1 MTIRE
6 LRDELKAAVSHH
18 YDEREAHQIA
28 LLTAAH
34 LLGMGTQTALLV
46 ADPQREVT
54 IEEELLRH
62 TLEQLS
68 AGIPMQYVLGQTD
81 FYGRQFKVDQRVLIP
96 RPETEELVDWIS
108 RAEPSAERILDI
120 GTGSGCIA
128 ISLALE
134 KPASRVWA
142 LDISPEALEVARE
155 NNRCLGAGVNFVEGD
170 ALGPMEGLFEEKF
183 DVVVSNPPYVPA
195 SDLEQMDANVRDH
208 EPHLALFVPD
218 DDQLRF
224 YRAIARQGQHLLRDE
239 GRLYFEIYHT
249 TADAMHRML
258 TEEGYCAIEIR
269 RDLSDK
275 PRMVCCRKSR

>member
-6 LRDELKAAVSHH
+6 LRDALKAAVSHR

-46 ADPQREVT
+46 ADPHREVT
-54 IEEELLRH
+54 IEEDHLHR
-62 TLEQLS
+62 TLEELS

-81 FYGRQFKVDQRVLIP
+81 FYGRQFGVDKRVLIP
-96 RPETEELVDWIS
+96 RPETEELVEWIC
-108 RAEPSAERILDI
+108 RAEPSAKRILDI

-134 KPASRVWA
+134 LPASRVWA

-155 NNRCLGAGVNFVEGD
+155 NDCRLGAGVSFVEAD

-195 SDLEQMDANVRDH
+195 SDLETMDANVRDH

-218 DDQLRF
+218 DDLLRF
-224 YRAIARQGQHLLRDE
+224 YRAIARQSQHLLTQE

-249 TADAMHRML
+249 TADAMHHML
-258 TEEGYCAIEIR
+258 TEEGYCDIEIR

-275 PRMVCCRKSR
+275 PRMVCCKKNR